1 MKYRNSVSITNTIL
15 ECTQQVGRTGLKV
28 TEIMTKANVPYP
40 RLTGFL
46 KKLTSNGLINKI
58 EVRGK
63 HTFIITEKGILYLAE
78 YKKFQDLAE
87 SFGMEL

>member
-1 MKYRNSVSITNTIL
+1 MKYRNSVSITSSIL
-15 ECTQQVGRTGLKV
+15 ECTQEVGRDGLKV
-28 TEIMTKANVPYP
+28 TEIMTKANIPHP
-40 RLTGFL
+40 RLTEFL